1 MRCEICGR
9 PIYGKP
15 HLVVIEGAVLRVCA
29 SCAKLGKPYNPRTP
43 VASPQPKGPVHRRRS
58 VEDIE
63 DLFVDPGYNLVVKGA
78 RERMGLTQEELAYKV
93 GEKTSVI
100 SKIESGK
107 LRPSI
112 PLARKLEHA
121 LKIRIVKNVEEL
133 EEQ

>member
-15 HLVVIEGAVLRVCA
+15 HLVIIEGAVLRVCD
-29 SCAKLGKPYNPRTP
+29 SCAKLGKPYNPRAP
-43 VASPQPKGPVHRRRS
+43 AALPQPKGPVHIRRS
-58 VEDIE
+58 TKDLE
-63 DLFVDPGYNLVVKGA
+63 DLFVDPEYNSLVKGA

-100 SKIESGK
+100 SKIESRK

-121 LKIRIVKNVEEL
+121 LRVRIVKNIEEL
-133 EEQ
+133 EE